1 MSSVS
6 TQIRTL
12 FAFET
17 RLKNNVATIVIC
29 VVSFVLLTMS
39 GEDIWAHHSPE
50 ELLAK
55 SESTSS
61 SHVSPAG
68 QYLFLGF
75 EHILPEGL
83 DHILFVLGLFFLSS
97 RFKSLLW
104 QVTAFTVAHS
114 VTLAL
119 SSFQIISLSPAI
131 VEPLIA
137 LSIVYVAVENLYT
150 TELKP
155 WRPLVI
161 FGFGLIHGLGFAGV
175 LAELGLPQQHFLTAL
190 VTFNIGVELGQLTVI
205 GLAYLIVGWFRSYT
219 WYRPYLSMPASCGI
233 ALIASYWTIER
244 VLN

>member
-1 MSSVS
+1 MSGMSW
-6 TQIRTL
+6 I
-12 FAFET
+12 
-17 RLKNNVATIVIC
+17 
-29 VVSFVLLTMS
+29 VLLSFFLSWMCPDLALAHPS
-39 GEDIWAHHSPE
+39 HEDLVSEPDTISHSQ
-50 ELLAK
+50 L
-55 SESTSS
+55 
-61 SHVSPAG
+61 SPAG
-68 QYLFLGF
+68 QYLFLGY

-104 QVTAFTVAHS
+104 QVTAFTFAHS

-119 SSFQIISLSPAI
+119 SSFQVISLSPGI

-155 WRPLVI
+155 WRPFIV

-190 VTFNIGVELGQLTVI
+190 VTFNLGVELGQLSII
-205 GLAYLIVGWFRSYT
+205 GLAYFVVGWFRNYK
-219 WYRPYLSMPASCGI
+219 WYRPYLSIPASCGI

-244 VLN
+244 ILS

>member
-1 MSSVS
+1 MYLLPFFIWSMSP
-6 TQIRTL
+6 
-12 FAFET
+12 E
-17 RLKNNVATIVIC
+17 NV
-29 VVSFVLLTMS
+29 
-39 GEDIWAHHSPE
+39 WAHHTSEDLPSGVDVTSPNQ
-50 ELLAK
+50 LGP
-55 SESTSS
+55 
-61 SHVSPAG
+61 VI
-68 QYLFLGF
+68 QYLFLGY

-119 SSFQIISLSPAI
+119 SSFQVISLSASI

-190 VTFNIGVELGQLTVI
+190 VSFNVGVELGQLSVI
-205 GLAYLIVGWFRSYT
+205 GLAYLAVGWFRSQS
-219 WYRPYLSMPASCGI
+219 WYRTYLSMPASCGI
-233 ALIASYWTIER
+233 ALMAGYWTIDR
-244 VLN
+244 ILN

>member
-1 MSSVS
+1 MGP
-6 TQIRTL
+6 
-12 FAFET
+12 E
-17 RLKNNVATIVIC
+17 N
-29 VVSFVLLTMS
+29 
-39 GEDIWAHHSPE
+39 IWAHHSPE
-50 ELLAK
+50 DFVSN

-61 SHVSPAG
+61 NQLGAAV

-119 SSFQIISLSPAI
+119 SMFQVISLSPSI
-131 VEPLIA
+131 VEPIIA
-137 LSIVYVAVENLYT
+137 LSIVYVAVENLCT

-155 WRPLVI
+155 WRPFVV

-175 LAELGLPQQHFLTAL
+175 LSELGLPQQQFLPAL
-190 VTFNIGVELGQLTVI
+190 VSFNIGVELGQLSVI
-205 GLAYLIVGWFRSYT
+205 GLAYLLVGWFRSQT
-219 WYRPYLSMPASCGI
+219 WYRSYLSMPASCGI
-233 ALIASYWTIER
+233 ALMASYWTIDR
-244 VLN
+244 ILN

>member
-1 MSSVS
+1 M
-6 TQIRTL
+6 
-12 FAFET
+12 
-17 RLKNNVATIVIC
+17 
-29 VVSFVLLTMS
+29 
-39 GEDIWAHHSPE
+39 
-50 ELLAK
+50 
-55 SESTSS
+55 
-61 SHVSPAG
+61 
-68 QYLFLGF
+68 FLGY

-104 QVTAFTVAHS
+104 QVTAFTLAHS

-155 WRPLVI
+155 WRPFIV

-190 VTFNIGVELGQLTVI
+190 VTFNIGVELGQLSVI
-205 GLAYLIVGWFRSYT
+205 GLAYLVVGWFRSYK

-233 ALIASYWTIER
+233 ALIAGYWTIER
-244 VLN
+244 IFN